1 MQSWVVGENRVTS
14 MTDELQTRDVN
25 VHDLN
30 NMLAA
35 IMISA
40 TIVELESEAPG
51 MAHRHAGH
59 ILDMTRNAVRLING
73 ADDPRRARTS
83 DGAGATAPLPPA
95 KNDAALTSPANSG
108 EVAPVGHGAA
118 PLMARSAATGAAQGP
133 ARGMGRA
140 LASRP
145 PLPRANR
152 LDGVNLLLVED
163 DATLAGVLENWLA
176 LCGAQVTVAPDIATA
191 RGHLEG
197 NTPPEIVLCDHFL
210 PDGTGPDL
218 ARSLDGT
225 LDGRPDGQPAR
236 IVGRRSARALAA
248 RPAFCLMSGAV
259 GGAGTLEVPGG
270 TALID
275 ASFAKPLRLGALT
288 AELARLVRM
297 VRLERTMACA

>member
-1 MQSWVVGENRVTS
+1 

-40 TIVELESEAPG
+40 TIVERESEAPG

-73 ADDPRRARTS
+73 ADDPRRARAS
-83 DGAGATAPLPPA
+83 EGAGATAP
-95 KNDAALTSPANSG
+95 PANCG
-108 EVAPVGHGAA
+108 EVAPEVHGAA
-118 PLMARSAATGAAQGP
+118 PRMVRSAATGAAQGP

-140 LASRP
+140 LAARP

-176 LCGAQVTVAPDIATA
+176 LCGAQVTVAGDIATA

-218 ARSLDGT
+218 ARTLDGP
-225 LDGRPDGQPAR
+225 LDGRPDAQPAR
-236 IVGRRSARALAA
+236 IMGRRSARALAA

-259 GGAGTLEVPGG
+259 GGAGTLDMRGG

-275 ASFAKPLRLGALT
+275 ASFAKPLRLGALA
-288 AELARLVRM
+288 AELARLARM
-297 VRLERTMACA
+297 VRQERTMACA